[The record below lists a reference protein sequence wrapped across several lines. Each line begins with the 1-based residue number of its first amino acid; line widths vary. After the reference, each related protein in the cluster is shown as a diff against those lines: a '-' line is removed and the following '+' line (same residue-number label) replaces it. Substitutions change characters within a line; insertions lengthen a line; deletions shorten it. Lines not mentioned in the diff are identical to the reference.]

1 MSSSVETVV
10 FIGASTGGTSAIR
23 TVLERLPADAPPV
36 LVVQHM
42 PRAFTGGFARRLA
55 EACDVDVV
63 EAVNGAPVQRGHVY
77 IAPGGRHLAIA
88 RRGRGFGIAIRDGE
102 PVSRHRP
109 SVDVLFE
116 SAARVVC
123 GNAIGVMLTG
133 MGKDGASGMLAIRN
147 AGGHTIAQDAASCVV
162 FGMPREAIALGG
174 VVEVLG
180 LAQMAER
187 IIALARPRAAVA

>member
-23 TVLERLPADAPPV
+23 AVLERMPADAPPV

-42 PRAFTGGFARRLA
+42 PQAFTGGFARRLS
-55 EACDVDVV
+55 EACDVEVV
-63 EAVNGAPVQRGHVY
+63 EAVNGAPVERGHVY

-88 RRGRGFGIAIRDGE
+88 RRGRGYGIAIRDGA

-116 SAARVVC
+116 SAARIVR
-123 GNAIGVMLTG
+123 GDAIGVMLTG
-133 MGKDGASGMLAIRN
+133 MGKDGASGMLAIRH

-180 LAQMAER
+180 LAQIAER
-187 IIALARPRAAVA
+187 IIALARPRAAIA